1 MRDLFVTIVVLGSL
15 PLILYRPFI
24 GVIMW
29 SWISYMNPH
38 RLSWGFA
45 ADFPFAM
52 LIALATMT
60 GILFMREEKR
70 ISWTRES
77 VLLVIFILWMC
88 VSTLF
93 ALHHE
98 AAMEQL
104 SKVLKIQ
111 LMTFI
116 TLMLMKDKFR
126 IEMLVW
132 IIALSLG
139 FYGVKGGI
147 FTMTTGG
154 SYHVRGPNGT
164 FIGGNNEIGLAL
176 IMTVPL
182 MRYLHLQAKQRWL
195 KWGLAAAMGLTIVA
209 ILGTQ
214 SRGALVGL
222 VVMGLMLIW
231 KTRKRFI
238 LLLVLGPVLYTGFQ
252 FMPESWHARMD
263 TIQTYEQDQS
273 AMGRINSWHFAFNLA
288 KDRPLIGA
296 GYHAFTPDLFARYA
310 PDPEDVH
317 DAHSIYFEILGE
329 HGFVGLAL
337 FLLLGWFAWRSCSV
351 AAKQARPHPE
361 RQWIADLAAMLQVS
375 LVGYAACGAFLG
387 LAYFDFYYHLIA
399 LVVLVKIQSQMLA
412 QQAVVPEAPPVK
424 SNGRLPRQTGVAA
437 GRPAEK

>member
-1 MRDLFVTIVVLGSL
+1 MRDLFVTMVVLGSL
-15 PLILYRPFI
+15 PLILYRPYI

-29 SWISYMNPH
+29 SWIGYMNPH

-45 ADFPFAM
+45 TDFPFAM
-52 LIALATMT
+52 LIALATLT
-60 GILFMREEKR
+60 GVLFMREEKR
-70 ISWTRES
+70 IPWTRES
-77 VLLVIFILWMC
+77 VLLALFILWMC
-88 VSTLF
+88 ITTIF
-93 ALHHE
+93 ALHH
-98 AAMEQL
+98 AAATEQL

-116 TLMLMKDKFR
+116 TLMLIKDKFR

-147 FTMTTGG
+147 FTITTGG
-154 SYHVRGPNGT
+154 GYHVRGPNGT

-182 MRYLHLQAKQRWL
+182 MRYLYLQAKKNWV
-195 KWGLAAAMGLTIVA
+195 KWGLAAAMIFTVVA

-222 VVMGLMLIW
+222 AVMGTMLIW
-231 KTRKRFI
+231 KTRKRF
-238 LLLVLGPVLYTGFQ
+238 LFLFLMVPVLFTAVQ
-252 FMPESWHARMD
+252 FMPESWHARMN

-273 AMGRINSWHFAFNLA
+273 AIGRINSWHFAFNLA
-288 KDRPLIGA
+288 KDRPLTGA

-310 PDPEDVH
+310 PNPEDVH

-337 FLLLGWFAWRSCSV
+337 FLLLGWFAWRACSV
-351 AAKQARPHPE
+351 VTKQARPYAE
-361 RQWIADLAAMLQVS
+361 GQWIADLAAMLQVS
-375 LVGYAACGAFLG
+375 LAGYAACGAFLG

-399 LVVLVKIQSQMLA
+399 LVVLVKIQGLRLTE
-412 QQAVVPEAPPVK
+412 QARVSEALPAK
-424 SNGRLPRQTGVAA
+424 SNGRERRQPAA
-437 GRPAEK
+437 VGRPAGK